1 MKCCDFY
8 ISHFPWSYHAENQK
22 GNMEVYL
29 LGNRKVSTMPK
40 THHHKK
46 ECKENRILLKNE

>member
-40 THHHKK
+40 THPSQK
-46 ECKENRILLKNE
+46 ERM